1 MGVKKQWKFRGLIFP
16 PPLYPLPP
24 GEGKALIK
32 QPLRGDFA
40 ERQITMNRFQM
51 SLRTKVIVSLTFLM
65 ASAMLLIGMVM
76 LKVSQAD
83 LVQAKIGQGVLLK
96 GSLEQLLTSPLNSSG
111 NNIDLS
117 KNSELLAGFQA
128 GTPGVTTPW
137 EITVADRRG
146 LAIYPKIGKEAVD
159 QKPLPGLQRVMRLGV
174 ERVSF
179 SPSPKS
185 FWQGLPE
192 KIVLAAPLYNDKN
205 VIGALRLETSLA
217 DVRQSLARSR
227 NLLFFYIVLD
237 ILILVAFG
245 TYIFSKLVV
254 KPVQQLVQT
263 AEGFQEGD
271 KIPDVSAG
279 EQNEL
284 GKLAQALN
292 AMLQRLAENK
302 DELRQ
307 HVVSLEQANLELKR
321 AQEEVIFSEKLA
333 SVGRLAAGI
342 AHEIGNPIGIVL
354 GYLEL
359 LQRDDIDQAER
370 LELNNRMGNEIQRIN
385 QTIRQLL
392 DFSRPG
398 SRDRQPISV
407 HPLIQDTLDVLEHQL
422 RQQRIK
428 VVLELEAQPDKVF
441 ANADQLKQVF
451 LNLTVNA
458 ADAMEATSERPQGG
472 QLRVRTRSF
481 EGESLVKESAG
492 GQPLRRST
500 DPSATDYSQL
510 RRTHGTTRDRWIEIQ
525 FADTGVGITQED
537 QERVFDPFFT
547 TKEAGKGTG
556 LGLSVSI
563 QIIETLG
570 GRMELNSRSGEETKV
585 SILLP
590 VSEQE
595 AKQPFDRLRASRQ
608 RTLETEM

>member
-1 MGVKKQWKFRGLIFP
+1 MAVVVPQQGRDVF
-16 PPLYPLPP
+16 
-24 GEGKALIK
+24 
-32 QPLRGDFA
+32 
-40 ERQITMNRFQM
+40 MNPFQM
-51 SLRTKVIVSLTFLM
+51 SLRTKVVLSLTFLM

-76 LKVSQAD
+76 LKMSQTD
-83 LVQAKIGQGVLLK
+83 LVQAKVEQGLLLK
-96 GSLEQLLTSPLNSSG
+96 GALEQLLTSQLNSSG
-111 NNIDLS
+111 ENIDLA
-117 KNSELLAGFQA
+117 KNSEVLAGFQA
-128 GTPGVTTPW
+128 GSSGAMSSW
-137 EITVADRRG
+137 EITVANREG
-146 LAIYPKIGKEAVD
+146 QVVYPRVGNEPIN
-159 QKPLPGLQRVMRLGV
+159 QQPLPGLKRVIRLGV
-174 ERVSF
+174 ENVSF
-179 SPSPKS
+179 STSTKS
-185 FWQGLPE
+185 FWQLLPE
-192 KIVLAAPLYNDKN
+192 KVVLAAPLYQGRN
-205 VIGALRLETSLA
+205 VIGALRLEALLT
-217 DVRQSLARSR
+217 DVSQSLARSQK
-227 NLLFFYIVLD
+227 LLLFYIVVD
-237 ILILVAFG
+237 ILVLVAFG

-284 GKLAQALN
+284 GMLSQALN
-292 AMLQRLAENK
+292 SMLQRLAENK

-307 HVVSLEQANLELKR
+307 HVISLEQANLELKR
-321 AQEEVIFSEKLA
+321 TQEEVIFSEKLA

-428 VVLELEAQPDKVF
+428 VVLELEAQPDRVF

-510 RRTHGTTRDRWIEIQ
+510 RRTHGTTEDRWIEIQ
-525 FADTGVGITQED
+525 FADTGIGITQED
-537 QERVFDPFFT
+537 QGRIFDPFFT

-570 GRMELNSRSGEETKV
+570 GRMELSSRSGEETKV

-590 VSEQE
+590 VSEQKAE
-595 AKQPFDRLRASRQ
+595 
-608 RTLETEM
+608 

>member
-1 MGVKKQWKFRGLIFP
+1 MQGL
-16 PPLYPLPP
+16 
-24 GEGKALIK
+24 
-32 QPLRGDFA
+32 
-40 ERQITMNRFQM
+40 
-51 SLRTKVIVSLTFLM
+51 
-65 ASAMLLIGMVM
+65 
-76 LKVSQAD
+76 
-83 LVQAKIGQGVLLK
+83 LLK

-128 GTPGVTTPW
+128 GTPEVTTPW

-146 LAIYPKIGKEAVD
+146 LVLYPKIGKEAVD
-159 QKPLPGLQRVMRLGV
+159 QKPLPGMQRVMRLGL
-174 ERVSF
+174 ESVSF

-192 KIVLAAPLYNDKN
+192 KIVLAAPLYNDRN
-205 VIGALRLETSLA
+205 VIGALRLETPLA

-237 ILILVAFG
+237 ILILVVFG

-284 GKLAQALN
+284 GMLSQALN

-307 HVVSLEQANLELKR
+307 HVIILEQANLELKR
-321 AQEEVIFSEKLA
+321 AQQEVIFSEKLA
-333 SVGRLAAGI
+333 SVGLLAAGI

-359 LQRDDIDQAER
+359 LQRTDIDEAER
-370 LELNNRMGNEIQRIN
+370 LELIGRMSTEIQRIN

-398 SRDRQPISV
+398 PGERQVIPV
-407 HPLIQDTLDVLEHQL
+407 HPLIRETLAVLDHQL
-422 RQQRIK
+422 KKQEIE
-428 VVLELEAQPDKVF
+428 VVLELKAESDTVF
-441 ANADQLKQVF
+441 AKADQLKQVF
-451 LNLTVNA
+451 LNLMVNA
-458 ADAMEATSERPQGG
+458 ADAMEATNERPQGG
-472 QLRVRTRSF
+472 QLKVHTRSF
-481 EGESLVKESAG
+481 AGGTLVKKDVGSK
-492 GQPLRRST
+492 PLRRST
-500 DPSATDYSQL
+500 DPIA
-510 RRTHGTTRDRWIEIQ
+510 DR
-525 FADTGVGITQED
+525 F
-537 QERVFDPFFT
+537 
-547 TKEAGKGTG
+547 
-556 LGLSVSI
+556 
-563 QIIETLG
+563 
-570 GRMELNSRSGEETKV
+570 
-585 SILLP
+585 
-590 VSEQE
+590 
-595 AKQPFDRLRASRQ
+595 
-608 RTLETEM
+608 

>member
-1 MGVKKQWKFRGLIFP
+1 
-16 PPLYPLPP
+16 
-24 GEGKALIK
+24 
-32 QPLRGDFA
+32 
-40 ERQITMNRFQM
+40 MNRLQM
-51 SLRTKVIVSLTFLM
+51 SLRTKVVLSLTFLM

-76 LKVSQAD
+76 LKVSQRD
-83 LVQAKIGQGVLLK
+83 LVQAKVEQGLLLK

-111 NNIDLS
+111 DRIDLS
-117 KNSELLAGFQA
+117 RSSSLLDGFQDKPLE
-128 GTPGVTTPW
+128 TMTRW
-137 EITVADRRG
+137 KITVTDQNG
-146 LAIYPKIGKEAVD
+146 LVVYPRPGQEPND
-159 QKPLPGLQRVMRLGV
+159 QRPLPELQRVMRLGL
-174 ERVSF
+174 ESVSF

-185 FWQGLPE
+185 FWQQLPE
-192 KIVLAAPLYNDKN
+192 KIILAAPLARDRK
-205 VIGALRLETSLA
+205 VIGALRLEASLA
-217 DVRQSLARSR
+217 DVRRSLGRSQK
-227 NLLFFYIVLD
+227 LLLFYIVLD
-237 ILILVAFG
+237 ILILVVFG
-245 TYIFSKLVV
+245 TYMFSKLVV

-271 KIPDVSAG
+271 QIPDVSAG

-307 HVVSLEQANLELKR
+307 HVISLEQTNLELKR
-321 AQEEVIFSEKLA
+321 AQQEVIFSEKLA

-359 LQRDDIDQAER
+359 LQRKDIDETER
-370 LELNNRMGNEIQRIN
+370 LELIDRMSTEIQRIN

-398 SRDRQPISV
+398 PGERQVIPV
-407 HPLIQDTLDVLEHQL
+407 HPLIRETLAVLNHQF
-422 RQQRIK
+422 RKQEIE
-428 VVLELEAQPDKVF
+428 VVLELKAESDTVF
-441 ANADQLKQVF
+441 AKADQLKQVF
-451 LNLTVNA
+451 LNLMVNA
-458 ADAMEATSERPQGG
+458 ADAMEATNERPQGG
-472 QLRVRTRSF
+472 QLRVHTRSF
-481 EGESLVKESAG
+481 AGESLVKKDVGSK
-492 GQPLRRST
+492 PLRRSS
-500 DPSATDYSQL
+500 DPIAADFSYL
-510 RRTHGTTRDRWIEIQ
+510 RRIHGTTEDRWIEIQ

-570 GRMELNSRSGEETKV
+570 GRMELNSRSGKETRV

-590 VSEQE
+590 VSEPE
-595 AKQPFDRLRASRQ
+595 VKQ
-608 RTLETEM
+608 RTGGRGQQAVGSGQQAGKD

>member
-1 MGVKKQWKFRGLIFP
+1 MK
-16 PPLYPLPP
+16 
-24 GEGKALIK
+24 
-32 QPLRGDFA
+32 
-40 ERQITMNRFQM
+40 RFQM
-51 SLRTKVIVSLTFLM
+51 SLRTKVVLSLTFLM

-76 LKVSQAD
+76 LKVSQRD
-83 LVQAKIGQGVLLK
+83 LIQAKVEQGLLLK
-96 GSLEQLLTSPLNSSG
+96 SSLEQLLTGPLGSSRDK
-111 NNIDLS
+111 IDLS
-117 KNSELLAGFQA
+117 RRSLLLDGFQDEPLE
-128 GTPGVTTPW
+128 TMTRW
-137 EITVADRRG
+137 KIIVADQNG
-146 LAIYPKIGKEAVD
+146 LVVYPRPGPGPKD
-159 QKPLPGLQRVMRLGV
+159 QRPLPELQRVMRLGL
-174 ERVSF
+174 ESVSF
-179 SPSPKS
+179 SQSPKS
-185 FWQGLPE
+185 FWQQLPE
-192 KIVLAAPLYNDKN
+192 KIILAAPLARDRK

-227 NLLFFYIVLD
+227 KLLFFYIVLD

-284 GKLAQALN
+284 GMLSQALN

-307 HVVSLEQANLELKR
+307 HVISLEQTNLELKR
-321 AQEEVIFSEKLA
+321 AQQEVIFSEKLA

-359 LQRDDIDQAER
+359 LQRKDIDETER
-370 LELNNRMGNEIQRIN
+370 LELIDRMSTEIQRIN

-398 SRDRQPISV
+398 PGERQVIPV
-407 HPLIQDTLDVLEHQL
+407 HPLIRETLAVLNHQF
-422 RQQRIK
+422 RKQEIE
-428 VVLELEAQPDKVF
+428 VVLELKAESDTVF
-441 ANADQLKQVF
+441 AKADQLKQVF
-451 LNLTVNA
+451 LNLMVNA
-458 ADAMEATSERPQGG
+458 ADAMEATNERPQGG
-472 QLRVRTRSF
+472 QLRVNTRSF
-481 EGESLVKESAG
+481 AGESLVKKDVGSK
-492 GQPLRRST
+492 PMRRST
-500 DPSATDYSQL
+500 DPIAADFSYL
-510 RRTHGTTRDRWIEIQ
+510 RRIHGTTEDRWIEIQ

-537 QERVFDPFFT
+537 QGRIFDPFFT
-547 TKEAGKGTG
+547 TKAAGKGTG

-570 GRMELNSRSGEETKV
+570 GRMELSSRSGEETKV

-595 AKQPFDRLRASRQ
+595 AKQRAGKD
-608 RTLETEM
+608 

>member
-1 MGVKKQWKFRGLIFP
+1 
-16 PPLYPLPP
+16 
-24 GEGKALIK
+24 
-32 QPLRGDFA
+32 
-40 ERQITMNRFQM
+40 MNRFQM
-51 SLRTKVIVSLTFLM
+51 SLRTKVVLSLTFLM

-76 LKVSQAD
+76 LKVNQTG
-83 LVQAKIGQGVLLK
+83 LVQAKIEQGLLLK
-96 GSLEQLLTSPLNSSG
+96 ASLEQLLTSPLNSCG
-111 NNIDLS
+111 DTIDLS
-117 KNSELLAGFQA
+117 KNSELLAGS
-128 GTPGVTTPW
+128 PGATAPW
-137 EITVADRRG
+137 EITVADLRG
-146 LAIYPKIGKEAVD
+146 LVVYPKIGKEAVD
-159 QKPLPGLQRVMRLGV
+159 RKPLPGLQRVMRLGV

-185 FWQGLPE
+185 FWRGLPE
-192 KIVLAAPLYNDKN
+192 RIVLAAPLYYDRN
-205 VIGALRLETSLA
+205 VIGALRLEASLA
-217 DVRQSLARSR
+217 DVSQSLAQSR
-227 NLLFFYIVLD
+227 KLLFFYVVLD

-245 TYIFSKLVV
+245 TYMFSKLVV

-307 HVVSLEQANLELKR
+307 HVNSLEQTNLELKR
-321 AQEEVIFSEKLA
+321 AQQEVIFSEKLA

-359 LQRDDIDQAER
+359 LQREDIDEAEL
-370 LELNNRMGNEIQRIN
+370 LELIDRMSTEIQRIN

-398 SRDRQPISV
+398 PGERQAVPV
-407 HPLIQDTLDVLEHQL
+407 HPLIRETLAVLDHEFRKQE
-422 RQQRIK
+422 IE
-428 VVLELEAQPDKVF
+428 VALELEAESDTVF
-441 ANADQLKQVF
+441 AKADQLKQVF
-451 LNLTVNA
+451 LNLMVNA
-458 ADAMEATSERPQGG
+458 ADAMEATNERPQGG
-472 QLRVRTRSF
+472 QLRVHTRSF
-481 EGESLVKESAG
+481 AGESLVKEDVGSKA
-492 GQPLRRST
+492 LRRST
-500 DPSATDYSQL
+500 DPVAADFSHL
-510 RRTHGTTRDRWIEIQ
+510 RRTHGTTEDRWLEIQ
-525 FADTGVGITQED
+525 FADNGVGITQED

-570 GRMELNSRSGEETKV
+570 GRMELSSRSGEETKV

-595 AKQPFDRLRASRQ
+595 AKQ
-608 RTLETEM
+608 RTGDKEQQAEGSKQQAGKD

>member
-1 MGVKKQWKFRGLIFP
+1 VVL
-16 PPLYPLPP
+16 
-24 GEGKALIK
+24 
-32 QPLRGDFA
+32 
-40 ERQITMNRFQM
+40 
-51 SLRTKVIVSLTFLM
+51 SLTFLM

-76 LKVSQAD
+76 LKVRQTD
-83 LVQAKIGQGVLLK
+83 LVQAKVEQGLLLK
-96 GSLEQLLTSPLNSSG
+96 GSLEQLLNTQLSSTG
-111 NNIDLS
+111 GRLELTAS
-117 KNSELLAGFQA
+117 GLLLADFQA
-128 GTPGVTTPW
+128 GSSETVGKW
-137 EITVADRRG
+137 QITVTNRVG
-146 LAIYPKIGKEAVD
+146 LVVYATHGNQSGY
-159 QKPLPGLQRVMRLGV
+159 QQPLPGLERAMRFGM
-174 ERVSF
+174 ENISF
-179 SPSPKS
+179 APSPMP
-185 FWQGLPE
+185 FWQLLPE
-192 KIVLAAPLYNDKN
+192 KIILNAPLFRDANI
-205 VIGALRLETSLA
+205 IGAVRLEAALA
-217 DVRQSLARSR
+217 DVRQSLWQSQKL
-227 NLLFFYIVLD
+227 LLFYILLD

-271 KIPDVSAG
+271 KIPDVSEG

-284 GKLAQALN
+284 GMLSQALN

-307 HVVSLEQANLELKR
+307 HVISLEQANLELKR
-321 AQEEVIFSEKLA
+321 AQQEVIFSEKLA

-359 LQRDDIDQAER
+359 LQRKDIDETER
-370 LELNNRMGNEIQRIN
+370 LELIDRMSTEIQRIN

-398 SRDRQPISV
+398 PGERQVIPV
-407 HPLIQDTLDVLEHQL
+407 HPLIRETLAVLNHQFKK
-422 RQQRIK
+422 QEIE
-428 VVLELEAQPDKVF
+428 VVLELKAESDTVF
-441 ANADQLKQVF
+441 AKADQLKQVF
-451 LNLTVNA
+451 LNLMVNA
-458 ADAMEATSERPQGG
+458 ADAMEATNERPQGG
-472 QLRVRTRSF
+472 QLRVHTRSF
-481 EGESLVKESAG
+481 AGESLVKKDVGSKS
-492 GQPLRRST
+492 LRRST
-500 DPSATDYSQL
+500 DPLAADFSYL
-510 RRTHGTTRDRWIEIQ
+510 RLVHGTTEDRWIEIQ

-590 VSEQE
+590 VSEQKTE
-595 AKQPFDRLRASRQ
+595 GSRQ
-608 RTLETEM
+608 

>member
-1 MGVKKQWKFRGLIFP
+1 
-16 PPLYPLPP
+16 
-24 GEGKALIK
+24 
-32 QPLRGDFA
+32 
-40 ERQITMNRFQM
+40 MNRFQM
-51 SLRTKVIVSLTFLM
+51 SLRTKVVLSLTFLM

-76 LKVSQAD
+76 LKMSQTD
-83 LVQAKIGQGVLLK
+83 LVQAKVEQGLLLK
-96 GSLEQLLTSPLNSSG
+96 GALEQLLTSRLNSSG
-111 NNIDLS
+111 ENIDLA
-117 KNSELLAGFQA
+117 KNSEVLAGFQA
-128 GTPGVTTPW
+128 GSPGAMSSW
-137 EITVADRRG
+137 EITVANREG
-146 LAIYPKIGKEAVD
+146 QVVYPRVGNEPIN
-159 QKPLPGLQRVMRLGV
+159 QQPLPGLQRVIRLGV
-174 ERVSF
+174 ENVSF
-179 SPSPKS
+179 STSTKS
-185 FWQGLPE
+185 FWQLLPE
-192 KIVLAAPLYNDKN
+192 KVVLAAPLYQGRN
-205 VIGALRLETSLA
+205 VIGALRLEALLT
-217 DVRQSLARSR
+217 DVSQSLARSQK
-227 NLLFFYIVLD
+227 LLLFYIVVD
-237 ILILVAFG
+237 ILVLVAFG

-284 GKLAQALN
+284 GMLSQALN
-292 AMLQRLAENK
+292 SMLQRLAENK

-307 HVVSLEQANLELKR
+307 HVISLEQTNLELKR
-321 AQEEVIFSEKLA
+321 AQQEVIFSEKLA

-359 LQRDDIDQAER
+359 LQRKDIDETER
-370 LELNNRMGNEIQRIN
+370 LELIDRMSTEIQRIN

-428 VVLELEAQPDKVF
+428 VVLELEAQPDRVF

-510 RRTHGTTRDRWIEIQ
+510 RRTHGTTEDRWIEIQ
-525 FADTGVGITQED
+525 FADTGIGITQED
-537 QERVFDPFFT
+537 QGRIFDPFFT

-570 GRMELNSRSGEETKV
+570 GRMELSSRSGEETKV

-590 VSEQE
+590 VSEQKAE
-595 AKQPFDRLRASRQ
+595 
-608 RTLETEM
+608 

>member
-1 MGVKKQWKFRGLIFP
+1 MK
-16 PPLYPLPP
+16 
-24 GEGKALIK
+24 
-32 QPLRGDFA
+32 
-40 ERQITMNRFQM
+40 RFKM
-51 SLRTKVIVSLTFLM
+51 SLRTKVVLSLTLLM

-76 LKVSQAD
+76 LKVNQTG
-83 LVQAKIGQGVLLK
+83 LLQAKIEQGLLLK
-96 GSLEQLLTSPLNSSG
+96 GSLEQLLISPLNSSG

-117 KNSELLAGFQA
+117 KNSELLAGSSGA
-128 GTPGVTTPW
+128 MSPW

-146 LAIYPKIGKEAVD
+146 LVVYPKIGKETVE

-174 ERVSF
+174 ESVSF

-192 KIVLAAPLYNDKN
+192 RIALAAPLYNDRN
-205 VIGALRLETSLA
+205 VIGALRLEASLA
-217 DVRQSLARSR
+217 DVSQSLARSR
-227 NLLFFYIVLD
+227 KLLFFYIVLD

-307 HVVSLEQANLELKR
+307 HVISLEQANLELKR
-321 AQEEVIFSEKLA
+321 AQQEVIFSEKLA

-359 LQRDDIDQAER
+359 LQRKDIDKTER
-370 LELNNRMGNEIQRIN
+370 LELIDRMSTEIQRIN

-398 SRDRQPISV
+398 TGERQAIPV
-407 HPLIQDTLDVLEHQL
+407 HSLIRETLAVLDHEL
-422 RQQRIK
+422 RKQEIE
-428 VVLELEAQPDKVF
+428 VVLELEAESDTVF
-441 ANADQLKQVF
+441 AKADQLKQVF
-451 LNLTVNA
+451 LNLMVNA
-458 ADAMEATSERPQGG
+458 ADAMEATNERPQGG
-472 QLRVRTRSF
+472 QLRVHTRSF
-481 EGESLVKESAG
+481 AGESLVRKDIGSK
-492 GQPLRRST
+492 PLRRST
-500 DPSATDYSQL
+500 DPIAADFSYL
-510 RRTHGTTRDRWIEIQ
+510 RRIHATTEDRWIEIQ

-590 VSEQE
+590 LSEQE
-595 AKQPFDRLRASRQ
+595 AKQRAEDSRQ
-608 RTLETEM
+608 QAEGSGQQAADSGQQAEGSGQ

>member
-1 MGVKKQWKFRGLIFP
+1 
-16 PPLYPLPP
+16 
-24 GEGKALIK
+24 
-32 QPLRGDFA
+32 
-40 ERQITMNRFQM
+40 MNRFQM
-51 SLRTKVIVSLTFLM
+51 SLRTKVVLSLTFLM

-76 LKVSQAD
+76 LKVRQTD
-83 LVQAKIGQGVLLK
+83 LVQAKVEQGLLLK
-96 GSLEQLLTSPLNSSG
+96 GALEQLLTSQLNSSG
-111 NNIDLS
+111 ENIDLA
-117 KNSELLAGFQA
+117 KNSEVLAGFQA
-128 GTPGVTTPW
+128 GSSGAMSSW
-137 EITVADRRG
+137 EITVANREG
-146 LAIYPKIGKEAVD
+146 QVVYPRVGNEPIN
-159 QKPLPGLQRVMRLGV
+159 QQPLPGLKRVIRLGV
-174 ERVSF
+174 ENVSF
-179 SPSPKS
+179 STSTKS
-185 FWQGLPE
+185 FWQLLPE
-192 KIVLAAPLYNDKN
+192 KVVLAAPLYQGRN
-205 VIGALRLETSLA
+205 VIGALRLEALLT
-217 DVRQSLARSR
+217 DVSQSLARSQK
-227 NLLFFYIVLD
+227 LLLFYIVVD
-237 ILILVAFG
+237 ILVLVAFG

-284 GKLAQALN
+284 GMLSQALN
-292 AMLQRLAENK
+292 SMLQRLAENK

-307 HVVSLEQANLELKR
+307 HVISLEQTNLELKR
-321 AQEEVIFSEKLA
+321 AQQEVIFSEKLA

-428 VVLELEAQPDKVF
+428 VVLELEAQPDRVF

-510 RRTHGTTRDRWIEIQ
+510 RRTHGTTEDRWIEIQ

-537 QERVFDPFFT
+537 QGRIFDPFFT

-570 GRMELNSRSGEETKV
+570 GRMELSSRSGEETKV

-590 VSEQE
+590 VSEPEASSPSTGSGQADSRQE
-595 AKQPFDRLRASRQ
+595 AQGKQAEITRH
-608 RTLETEM
+608 

>member
-1 MGVKKQWKFRGLIFP
+1 
-16 PPLYPLPP
+16 
-24 GEGKALIK
+24 
-32 QPLRGDFA
+32 
-40 ERQITMNRFQM
+40 MNRFQM
-51 SLRTKVIVSLTFLM
+51 SLRTKVVLSLTFLM

-76 LKVSQAD
+76 LKVNQTG
-83 LVQAKIGQGVLLK
+83 LVQAKIEQGLLLK

-117 KNSELLAGFQA
+117 KNSELLAGS
-128 GTPGVTTPW
+128 PGAMSPW
-137 EITVADRRG
+137 EITVADLRG
-146 LAIYPKIGKEAVD
+146 LVVYPKIGKEAVD
-159 QKPLPGLQRVMRLGV
+159 RKPLPGLQRVMRLGV

-185 FWQGLPE
+185 FWRGLPE
-192 KIVLAAPLYNDKN
+192 RIVLAAPLYYDRN
-205 VIGALRLETSLA
+205 VIGALRLEASLA
-217 DVRQSLARSR
+217 DVSQSLAQSR
-227 NLLFFYIVLD
+227 KLLFFYVVLD

-245 TYIFSKLVV
+245 TYMFSKLVV

-307 HVVSLEQANLELKR
+307 HVNSLEQTNLELKR
-321 AQEEVIFSEKLA
+321 AQQEVIFSEKLA

-359 LQRDDIDQAER
+359 LQREDIDENER
-370 LELNNRMGNEIQRIN
+370 LELIDRMSTEIQRIN

-398 SRDRQPISV
+398 PGEKQTIPV
-407 HPLIQDTLDVLEHQL
+407 HPLIRETLTVLDHQFKK
-422 RQQRIK
+422 QEIE
-428 VVLELEAQPDKVF
+428 VFLELEAESDTVF
-441 ANADQLKQVF
+441 AKADQLKQVF
-451 LNLTVNA
+451 LNLMVNA
-458 ADAMEATSERPQGG
+458 ADAMEATNERPQGG
-472 QLRVRTRSF
+472 QLRVHTRSF
-481 EGESLVKESAG
+481 AGKSLVKKDVGSK
-492 GQPLRRST
+492 PLRRST
-500 DPSATDYSQL
+500 DPIAADFSHL
-510 RRTHGTTRDRWIEIQ
+510 RRIHGTTEDRWIEIQ
-525 FADTGVGITQED
+525 FGDTGVGITQED

-570 GRMELNSRSGEETKV
+570 GRMELSSRSGEETKV

-595 AKQPFDRLRASRQ
+595 AKQ
-608 RTLETEM
+608 RTGDKEQQAADSEQQAGKD

>member
-1 MGVKKQWKFRGLIFP
+1 
-16 PPLYPLPP
+16 
-24 GEGKALIK
+24 
-32 QPLRGDFA
+32 
-40 ERQITMNRFQM
+40 MNRFQM
-51 SLRTKVIVSLTFLM
+51 SLRTKVVLSLTFLM

-76 LKVSQAD
+76 LKMSQTD
-83 LVQAKIGQGVLLK
+83 LVQAKVEQGLLLK
-96 GSLEQLLTSPLNSSG
+96 GALEQLLTSQLNSSG
-111 NNIDLS
+111 ENIDLA
-117 KNSELLAGFQA
+117 KNSEVLVGFQA
-128 GTPGVTTPW
+128 GSSGAMSSW
-137 EITVADRRG
+137 EITVANREG
-146 LAIYPKIGKEAVD
+146 QVVYPRVGNEPIN
-159 QKPLPGLQRVMRLGV
+159 QQPLPGLKRVIRLGV
-174 ERVSF
+174 ENVSF
-179 SPSPKS
+179 STSTKS
-185 FWQGLPE
+185 FWQLLPE
-192 KIVLAAPLYNDKN
+192 KVVLAAPLYQGRN
-205 VIGALRLETSLA
+205 VIGALRLEALLT
-217 DVRQSLARSR
+217 DVSQSLARSQK
-227 NLLFFYIVLD
+227 LLLFYIVVD
-237 ILILVAFG
+237 ILVLVAFG

-284 GKLAQALN
+284 GMLSQALN
-292 AMLQRLAENK
+292 SMLQRLAENK

-307 HVVSLEQANLELKR
+307 HVISLEQANLELKR
-321 AQEEVIFSEKLA
+321 TQEEVIFSEKLA

-428 VVLELEAQPDKVF
+428 VVLELEAQPDRVF

-510 RRTHGTTRDRWIEIQ
+510 RRTHGTTEDRWIEIQ
-525 FADTGVGITQED
+525 FADTGIGITQED
-537 QERVFDPFFT
+537 QGRIFDPFFT

-570 GRMELNSRSGEETKV
+570 GRMELSSRSGEETKV

-590 VSEQE
+590 VSEQKAE
-595 AKQPFDRLRASRQ
+595 
-608 RTLETEM
+608 